1 MKLLLGYLNKVFFCD
16 RILIHEKD
24 GLLWK
29 IKMIF

>member
-1 MKLLLGYLNKVFFCD
+1 MKLLLKYLNKVFFCD
-16 RILIHEKD
+16 RILIHEKE